1 MNIVFSNSVSS
12 LSLKTAQDY
21 CEGKQ
26 IQVSNPEYKS
36 STCNIFVVIVRK
48 AIVCEFLVNQ
58 KQLDLQKKKKRN
70 CSKQVSPHQKKK
82 KNPQHRHYSHYRS
95 TSELIVLVSEYSKL
109 VKNEWHHFYSR

>member
-12 LSLKTAQDY
+12 LSLETAQDY

-58 KQLDLQKKKKRN
+58 KQLDLQKKKKLFEI
-70 CSKQVSPHQKKK
+70 SPPPAKKEKKSLSTDTIPITEVHQ
-82 KNPQHRHYSHYRS
+82 N
-95 TSELIVLVSEYSKL
+95 
-109 VKNEWHHFYSR
+109 W